1 MCRICVQVRLRLELC
16 CNMVGLGIEL
26 GSYFVSLGPIN
37 MRALH
42 YQKTHVAQRPKIV
55 AISPFS
61 LQYQGKTTNLGSLG
75 KESRHRIYLG
85 GNRLS
90 HRIVFS
96 WDNAGLLQRR
106 SAWQYVVEA
115 TTLVVAL
122 TSARVA
128 IADFATT

>member
-1 MCRICVQVRLRLELC
+1 MCRIYVQVRLRLELC

-61 LQYQGKTTNLGSLG
+61 LQYARNTTIWGSLG
-75 KESRHRIYLG
+75 KESGRCIQVSCNSLLHQ
-85 GNRLS
+85 
-90 HRIVFS
+90 IVFG
-96 WDNAGLLQRR
+96 WVNVRVLQRR
-106 SAWQYVVEA
+106 SAWQYVDA
-115 TTLVVAL
+115 TTMVVAL
-122 TSARVA
+122 SGVRVA
-128 IADFATT
+128 IVIFATT